1 MAEIAYWEAIRRAH
15 EEELNND
22 PNVIVMGEDIG
33 VAGGTYKATLGLYE
47 KFGEQRII
55 DTPIS
60 ENSFTGIAIGASMA
74 GLRPIVEI
82 MSINFAL
89 LALDTLINAAAKIR
103 YMSGGRASCPMVM
116 RTPGGT
122 AHQLAAQHSA
132 RLARLFMSTSGLR
145 VVTPRGPLDAY
156 GMLKSAVRCN
166 DPVIIIEHEQMY
178 NLRGEVPDE
187 ETFRPLEGAEIVRKG
202 ADITLIGYNYSV
214 HLCLQAADK
223 LAKDGIDAEVVDLR
237 ALKPLDRE
245 TIRRSVEKTH
255 RVVIAEEDEAPVGV
269 GAEIIAIINEDCFF
283 ALDAQPIRI
292 HAADVPVPY
301 NARLEKAAIPNA
313 DDVYQ
318 GALKAVG
325 KI

>member
-1 MAEIAYWEAIRRAH
+1 MAETAYWEAIKRAH
-15 EEELNND
+15 DEEMARD
-22 PNVIVMGEDIG
+22 KMVICMGEDIG
-33 VAGGTYKATLGLYE
+33 VAGGTYKATYGLYE
-47 KFGEQRII
+47 KYGEERVI

-60 ENSFTGIAIGASMA
+60 ENSYTGIGIGASMV
-74 GLRPIVEI
+74 GMRPVIEI

-103 YMSGGRASCPMVM
+103 YMSGGQLQCPIVM

-132 RLARLFMSTSGLR
+132 RLARMFMSTSGLR

-156 GMLKSAVRCN
+156 GMLKSAIRSN

-178 NLRGEVPDE
+178 NLKEDIPDE
-187 ETFRPLEGAEIVRKG
+187 EFFRPLEGAEVVREG
-202 ADITLIGYNYSV
+202 TDISLIGYNFSV
-214 HLCLQAADK
+214 HLCLEAAK
-223 LAKDGIDAEVVDLR
+223 RLEAEGISAEVLDLR

-245 TIRRSVEKTH
+245 SIRKTVEKTH

-269 GAEIIAIINEDCFF
+269 GAEIISVVNEECFY
-283 ALDAQPIRI
+283 ALDSQPVRV

-301 NARLEKAAIPNA
+301 NHTLEKAAIPNV
-313 DDVYQ
+313 DDVYH
-318 GALKAVG
+318 GALKALG

>member
-1 MAEIAYWEAIRRAH
+1 MAETAYWEAIQRAH
-15 EEELNND
+15 DEEMARD
-22 PNVIVMGEDIG
+22 KMVICMGEDIG
-33 VAGGTYKATLGLYE
+33 VAGGTYKATSGLFDKY
-47 KFGEQRII
+47 GEERVI

-60 ENSFTGIAIGASMA
+60 ENSYTGIGIGASMV
-74 GLRPIVEI
+74 GMRPVIEI

-103 YMSGGRASCPMVM
+103 YMSGGQLQCPIVL

-132 RLARLFMSTSGLR
+132 RLARMFMSTSGLR

-156 GMLKSAVRCN
+156 GMLKSAIRSN

-178 NLRGEVPDE
+178 NLREDIPDE
-187 ETFRPLEGAEIVRKG
+187 EFFRPLEGAEVVHEG
-202 ADITLIGYNYSV
+202 TDISLIGYNFSV
-214 HLCLQAADK
+214 HLCLEAAK
-223 LAKDGIDAEVVDLR
+223 RLEADGISAEVLDLR

-245 TIRRSVEKTH
+245 SIRKTVEKTH
-255 RVVIAEEDEAPVGV
+255 HVVIAEEDEAPVGV
-269 GAEIIAIINEDCFF
+269 GAEIISVINEDCFY
-283 ALDAQPIRI
+283 ALDSQPVRV

-301 NARLEKAAIPNA
+301 NHTLEKAAIPNA
-313 DDVYQ
+313 DDVYH
-318 GALKAVG
+318 GALKALG

>member
-1 MAEIAYWEAIRRAH
+1 MAELAYWEAIRRAH
-15 EEELNND
+15 DEELAND
-22 PNVIVMGEDIG
+22 PMVIAMGEDIG

-47 KFGEQRII
+47 KYGEKRII

-60 ENSFTGIAIGASMA
+60 ENSYTGIGIGASMA
-74 GLRPIVEI
+74 GMRPIIEI

-89 LALDTLINAAAKIR
+89 LALDTIINAAAKIR
-103 YMSGGRASCPMVM
+103 YMSGGRVQCPIVI

-132 RLARLFMSTSGLR
+132 RLARVFMSTAGLR

-166 DPVIIIEHEQMY
+166 DPVIVIEHEQMY

-187 ETFRPLEGAEIVRKG
+187 ETFRPLEGAEIVRRG
-202 ADITLIGYNYSV
+202 SDITLIGYNYSV
-214 HLCLQAADK
+214 HLCLAAAERLAAD
-223 LAKDGIDAEVVDLR
+223 GVQAEVIDLR

-269 GAEIIAIINEDCFF
+269 GAEIMAIINEDCFF

-301 NARLEKAAIPNA
+301 NATLEKAAIPDA

-318 GALKAVG
+318 GALKVLG